1 MEKSRIK
8 QLVRE
13 SLLSASK
20 VEEEINE
27 EEINEEDV
35 NEEKIKDYSDI
46 KNALDKTLAP
56 TEVGLYTAIHGK
68 KPNNTERPLFNK
80 KIHQKKNDVGSTYQL
95 SDEEEDAVRTALK
108 IK

>member
-1 MEKSRIK
+1 MEKRLIK
-8 QLVRE
+8 KLVRE

-20 VEEEINE
+20 VEDEINE
-27 EEINEEDV
+27 EEEEV

-46 KNALDKTLAP
+46 ESALEKPLAP

-80 KIHQKKNDVGSTYQL
+80 KLHQKKNDNGSTYQL
-95 SDEEEDAVRTALK
+95 SDEEADEARTALK

>member
-27 EEINEEDV
+27 DELNEEDV

-46 KNALDKTLAP
+46 KNALDKPLSP
-56 TEVGLYTAIHGK
+56 SEVGLYTAMNGK
-68 KPNNTERPLFNK
+68 KPDDTDRSLFNK
-80 KIHQKKNDVGSTYQL
+80 KLHQKKNDDGSTYQL
-95 SDEEEDAVRTALK
+95 SDEEADKARTALK